1 MGYTGVA
8 FESGLVGRSGH
19 STHGRKD
26 TPDVGRAEQ
35 RPEGKASVA
44 QSLDWAPERQ
54 AFGGGQCSGSDSALA
69 SPGALLFHRSFLAVV
84 RQGWATPSPLRNG
97 VRPGTVV

>member
-1 MGYTGVA
+1 M
-8 FESGLVGRSGH
+8 
-19 STHGRKD
+19 
-26 TPDVGRAEQ
+26 GRAER

-54 AFGGGQCSGSDSALA
+54 AFGGGQCSAGSYSALA
-69 SPGALLFHRSFLAVV
+69 SPGALLFHRSFLVVV
-84 RQGWATPSPLRNG
+84 RQCWATPSPLRNG